1 MKLSTLLYAAIF
13 ASTLGTMAFAQQK
26 STNSSEPQS
35 ASSVVAYVYVSSS
48 PSGGS
53 SQINGYSAD
62 STGRLTPIA
71 GSPFPGSVQYMA
83 LNGKWLFGEDNYT
96 NIDSFSIGSNG
107 ALQQV
112 STINA
117 SQYNPYNSGGP
128 GNLFLD
134 HTGATLYDG
143 DIYAYG
149 TGDNAYQSF
158 TIDQS
163 TGQLNFLALGP
174 NGGTLEGAQ
183 MSFTGSNVYAYS
195 SGCYEGSG
203 GIYGYR
209 RNSDGSLSLLNINPS
224 IPAGPN
230 GDNYC
235 PYLAAADTTNHVA
248 IPLTPLN
255 FVTQVGPPQLAV
267 YTQDSSGNLTT
278 TSTSANM
285 PKTQV
290 TAVTD
295 IWMSPSGKLLA
306 VAGTTGLQVFHFN
319 GSNPIKPYTG
329 LLTKN
334 EIDQVFWDNAN
345 HLYAIS
351 NKAGKLYVFTVTPTS
366 HSQAPGSPYTIQSL
380 QNLIVLPKT

>member
-1 MKLSTLLYAAIF
+1 MKLTPKLFAVISAFTVGTL
-13 ASTLGTMAFAQQK
+13 AFAQQP
-26 STNSSEPQS
+26 STNSSQPG
-35 ASSVVAYVYVSSS
+35 SSIVAYIYVSSS
-48 PSGGS
+48 ISSTS

-62 STGRLTPIA
+62 ATGRLTPIA

-83 LNGKWLFGEDNYT
+83 LNGAWLFGADAYT
-96 NIDSFSIGSNG
+96 NIDSFSIASNG

-128 GNLFLD
+128 ENLFLD

-143 DIYAYG
+143 DLYAYG
-149 TGDNAYQSF
+149 TGDNGYQSF

-163 TGQLNFLALGP
+163 TGQLTFQALGP
-174 NGGTLEGAQ
+174 NGGVLEGAQ
-183 MSFTGSNVYAYS
+183 MSFTGGNVYAYS

-203 GIYGYR
+203 GIFGYK
-209 RNSDGSLSLLNINPS
+209 RNSDGSLSSLNINPS

-230 GDNYC
+230 GLDYC
-235 PYLAAADTTNHVA
+235 PYYAAADTANHVA

-255 FVTQVGPPQLAV
+255 FYTQAGPAQLAV
-267 YTQDSSGNLTT
+267 YTQDSAGNLTT

-295 IWMSPSGKLLA
+295 IWAAPSGKLLA
-306 VAGTTGLQVFHFN
+306 VSGTTGLQVFHFN
-319 GSNPIKPYTG
+319 GANPIRPYTP
-329 LLTKN
+329 LLTKT
-334 EIDQVFWDNAN
+334 EVDQVFWDNAN
-345 HLYAIS
+345 HLYALS
-351 NKAGKLYVFTVTPTS
+351 AKAGKLYVFTVTPTS
-366 HSQAPGSPYTIQSL
+366 YKQAPGSPYSITSP

>member
-1 MKLSTLLYAAIF
+1 
-13 ASTLGTMAFAQQK
+13 MAFAQQK
-26 STNSSEPQS
+26 STNSSEPRS
-35 ASSVVAYVYVSSS
+35 GSSVVAYIYVSSS
-48 PSGGS
+48 PSSGS

-71 GSPFPGSVQYMA
+71 GSPFPGSVQYLA

-112 STINA
+112 SIINA

-134 HTGATLYDG
+134 HTGTTLYDG
-143 DIYAYG
+143 DVYAYG

-203 GIYGYR
+203 GIYGYK

-224 IPAGPN
+224 IPAGPH

-235 PYLAAADTTNHVA
+235 PYFAAADTTNHVGWDRA
-248 IPLTPLN
+248 PAR
-255 FVTQVGPPQLAV
+255 QL
-267 YTQDSSGNLTT
+267 
-278 TSTSANM
+278 
-285 PKTQV
+285 
-290 TAVTD
+290 
-295 IWMSPSGKLLA
+295 
-306 VAGTTGLQVFHFN
+306 
-319 GSNPIKPYTG
+319 
-329 LLTKN
+329 
-334 EIDQVFWDNAN
+334 
-345 HLYAIS
+345 
-351 NKAGKLYVFTVTPTS
+351 
-366 HSQAPGSPYTIQSL
+366 
-380 QNLIVLPKT
+380 

>member
-13 ASTLGTMAFAQQK
+13 ASTLGTMAFARQK
-26 STNSSEPQS
+26 STNSSEAQS

-71 GSPFPGSVQYMA
+71 GSPFPGSVQYIA

-107 ALQQV
+107 ALQHV

-163 TGQLNFLALGP
+163 TGSSISSRSAQTGVLSKAL
-174 NGGTLEGAQ
+174 
-183 MSFTGSNVYAYS
+183 
-195 SGCYEGSG
+195 
-203 GIYGYR
+203 R
-209 RNSDGSLSLLNINPS
+209 
-224 IPAGPN
+224 
-230 GDNYC
+230 
-235 PYLAAADTTNHVA
+235 
-248 IPLTPLN
+248 
-255 FVTQVGPPQLAV
+255 
-267 YTQDSSGNLTT
+267 
-278 TSTSANM
+278 
-285 PKTQV
+285 
-290 TAVTD
+290 
-295 IWMSPSGKLLA
+295 
-306 VAGTTGLQVFHFN
+306 
-319 GSNPIKPYTG
+319 
-329 LLTKN
+329 
-334 EIDQVFWDNAN
+334 
-345 HLYAIS
+345 
-351 NKAGKLYVFTVTPTS
+351 
-366 HSQAPGSPYTIQSL
+366 
-380 QNLIVLPKT
+380 